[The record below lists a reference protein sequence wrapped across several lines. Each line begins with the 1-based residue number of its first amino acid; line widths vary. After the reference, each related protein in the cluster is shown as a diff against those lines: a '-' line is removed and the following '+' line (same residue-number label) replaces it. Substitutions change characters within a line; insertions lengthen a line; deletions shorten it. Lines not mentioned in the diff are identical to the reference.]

1 MYIYILCICIYIH
14 KLATKNVKTPYWN
27 DPGVGYGD
35 PTWGTIL
42 DPENWSGLLSYRP
55 FFFGKKNASHSQIAT
70 RSTLW

>member
-42 DPENWSGLLSYRP
+42 DPEN
-55 FFFGKKNASHSQIAT
+55 
-70 RSTLW
+70 